1 DNNDEDLNLSLQVNL
16 LNNLNNKSIVNLKF
30 STLDYD
36 NLCASPH
43 NQSTPSDNV
52 ELTIDE
58 ITANNLK
65 ELYYSKNLVEGI
77 LDEKSMP
84 KLEKIGIGEE
94 RIEKI
99 LSNPNDYSLEDILK
113 LGKKE
118 LKEVSEELKEKLFEL
133 AQQKNDEIRKQ
144 KEKEFVDEIR
154 KKFNIDEEGKSN
166 QKGEKEEVPP
176 LEKDS
181 DSPSEEET

>member
-1 DNNDEDLNLSLQVNL
+1 MKNNNHEESFQRKEEIMVEIAQLMGN
-16 LNNLNNKSIVNLKF
+16 
-30 STLDYD
+30 YD

-43 NQSTPSDNV
+43 NQSTPS
-52 ELTIDE
+52 DE